1 MVYKDPDIRK
11 LILTAFAQRETD
23 RYSRL
28 SNKSTG
34 TMEKKHPKI
43 GAVRNFFCGTF
54 EVNTKF
60 LVAVLLFHYPYS
72 TAKAPLEVLRSQ
84 LPEFLAPWSPPKIA
98 LLSILCRSLK
108 LTAFLAK

>member
-1 MVYKDPDIRK
+1 MY
-11 LILTAFAQRETD
+11 T
-23 RYSRL
+23 YSRL

-34 TMEKKHPKI
+34 TMEKNHPKI

-72 TAKAPLEVLRSQ
+72 TAKASLEALRSQ
-84 LPEFLAPWSPPKIA
+84 LPAFLALSRPPKIA
-98 LLSILCRSLK
+98 LFSIICRSLK
-108 LTAFLAK
+108 LTAFLAEYSEFEHCVLLK

>member
-1 MVYKDPDIRK
+1 MVNRC
-11 LILTAFAQRETD
+11 ENMM
-23 RYSRL
+23 YSRL

-43 GAVRNFFCGTF
+43 GAIRKFFCGTF

-72 TAKAPLEVLRSQ
+72 TAKASLEVLRSQ
-84 LPEFLAPWSPPKIA
+84 LPEFLALWRPPKIA
-98 LLSILCRSLK
+98 LLSIICRSLK

>member
-1 MVYKDPDIRK
+1 
-11 LILTAFAQRETD
+11 
-23 RYSRL
+23 
-28 SNKSTG
+28 
-34 TMEKKHPKI
+34 MEKNHPKI

-72 TAKAPLEVLRSQ
+72 TAKVSLEVHRSQ
-84 LPEFLAPWSPPKIA
+84 LAEFLAVWRPPKIA
-98 LLSILCRSLK
+98 LLIIICRTLE